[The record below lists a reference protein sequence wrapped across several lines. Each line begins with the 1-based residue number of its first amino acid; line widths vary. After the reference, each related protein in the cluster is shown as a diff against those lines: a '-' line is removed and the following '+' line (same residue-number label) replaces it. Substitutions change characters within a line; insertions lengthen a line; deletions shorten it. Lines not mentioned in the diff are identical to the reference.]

1 LIVNKENC
9 VKIKIQWQTKAH
21 HRANFPNNNFV
32 FHLLGLLPNNFE
44 CGKNDNGRTG
54 EFITG
59 SPNDQGKYYQ
69 WYCKIIYFI
78 EITRINHSC

>member
-1 LIVNKENC
+1 M
-9 VKIKIQWQTKAH
+9 
-21 HRANFPNNNFV
+21 ANINFV
-32 FHLLGLLPNNFE
+32 LHLLGLLPNNFE

-78 EITRINHSC
+78 E